1 MHVGVLQD
9 IHHQNKSKNLWS
21 MDSHL
26 VVLPL
31 LEQVSVSFFIS
42 VVYVISDSDSDSVFF
57 IEGIGALSVPTAALF
72 GSAEIGAG
80 GIAIGVISAPV
91 AWPWILLGAV
101 VGASVGY
108 GIPKCMEVHRKR
120 KYRKKLK
127 EKMIKRENKYSL
139 DMMDEVVDV
148 MKEIDDITKN
158 DEINKSD
165 LEILSI
171 ALNDLFR
178 ILDKYFYRDE
188 EEIMRGLERER
199 HSKEKE
205 ADDFKEE
212 QKEELPSET
221 QCKG

>member
-1 MHVGVLQD
+1 MPPFLFFLFPFC
-9 IHHQNKSKNLWS
+9 I
-21 MDSHL
+21 
-26 VVLPL
+26 
-31 LEQVSVSFFIS
+31 SFLTLTL
-42 VVYVISDSDSDSVFF
+42 FF
-57 IEGIGALSVPTAALF
+57 YFANPSGIGALSVPTAALF

-91 AWPWILLGAV
+91 AWPWILVGAV
-101 VGASVGY
+101 AGASVGY

-120 KYRKKLK
+120 KYRKKFK

-148 MKEIDDITKN
+148 MKEIDDITNN

-178 ILDKYFYRDE
+178 VLDKYFYRNE
-188 EEIMRGLERER
+188 EKIINGLEWER
-199 HSKEKE
+199 KEKE
-205 ADDFKEE
+205 VDGNGLLNEDDDFKEE
-212 QKEELPSET
+212 QKEELHSNSKY
-221 QCKG
+221 KG